1 MFRLGRPV
9 RTAGAVEAPTV
20 NLAPDRG
27 RVRTPPRGPLPF
39 PVARPGPRRIFRV
52 ARGFIESMDNRRP
65 IQPEIDDGRPGEAAT
80 VSVDRFREA
89 LSRWAATVTLVA
101 ARDAQDRVHATTV
114 SSFAPLSAEPPLV
127 VVCLGPS
134 AQVLPYAKE
143 GGAVGVSLLSEGASG
158 WATIYADSFAV
169 RAPDWSAGPAP
180 LLPGAVAGLRCTV
193 QAVHPAEGGSR
204 VLVCRVEDIEL
215 GDENRPLLYWERG
228 YRRLGGE

>member
-1 MFRLGRPV
+1 
-9 RTAGAVEAPTV
+9 
-20 NLAPDRG
+20 
-27 RVRTPPRGPLPF
+27 
-39 PVARPGPRRIFRV
+39 
-52 ARGFIESMDNRRP
+52 MDNRRP
-65 IQPEIDDGRPGEAAT
+65 IQPEIDGGRPGEAAT
-80 VSVDRFREA
+80 VSADRFREA

-127 VVCLGPS
+127 VVCLGAS
-134 AQVLPYAKE
+134 AQVLPYAEE
-143 GGAVGVSLLSEGASG
+143 GGAVGVSLLPEGASG

-215 GDENRPLLYWERG
+215 GDEDRPLLYWERG